1 MSQPT
6 NKSFASLK
14 MQLIVIFSGVA
25 LFFFAMA
32 VFRTDQLLFSDRLG
46 WIENQSRL
54 QVSGL
59 NQNLRNTLFRQ
70 RQILAWNA
78 QELINKNPVQWNQLD
93 DVHSLAIG
101 HLNKNNLI
109 VDQIAHRDS
118 RQGALVANWQG
129 LQLEKALGRVDFSEG
144 QDVFVK
150 PAIVQKSSFVFIAY
164 KIQDRVLVAMVDN
177 SDWQASLDAQKQG
190 GSQLALWTRGGLTVA
205 NSVAEYFSQQVEDD
219 PVFTEIQKSENNHGL
234 GVYRVSKTSQ
244 VFAYYEHIDGTNLY
258 AVSSMPLKDLSRGRW
273 AIVMQIGFLGL
284 GLILLCVAGVLLV
297 LKPFEKNYER
307 LRQEI
312 RNENLRLATQS
323 ITQEAVVPANAS
335 GSPHLDEKLLHS
347 ERMQAYTKISSAL
360 GHELSGSVSAILGF
374 AQRLRGS
381 GAESSAMGESIQK
394 EARHIHQVMER
405 LLNFSGEKIAEKE
418 SLIING
424 PLQNAIKMI
433 EPILSYQGIQLEV
446 DLKAKAERPVNYQA
460 LTKAF
465 DCLLRNSIEAVD
477 RCQTK
482 KISVRSWDDSGASWI
497 EIKDTG
503 GGIPLEIQE
512 KIFDPFFSTKNSNQH
527 VGLGLATAYGIFK
540 DHGASIEVLSPFKA
554 DDGSVISGTLVK
566 LQFRALVEVHVPAA
580 PVAAQIQHLEKE
592 LEDATLEST
601 HIDLNLRSP
610 ASVFV
615 PPSFSEAPSAPKFPP
630 PPPPPAT
637 TVVDEDGA
645 QPLSS
650 LSFDSLVNATA
661 PSNPA
666 ASSEEATMIKSS
678 EELTRLNISTPS
690 EVKAEGPQ
698 DSTRFELNTGD
709 DQEKTEFVLSQDA
722 GGDQEI
728 EALLE
733 LPKLD
738 QIPDGRLSQLQI
750 DMLTERLHEVAKT
763 GIAESVAPSVSTEVL
778 PTPDLSEFSKT
789 DISIAADI
797 RDINVRLPE
806 KLSGLKKMEFIDT
819 PKKPVASK
827 KRGLDDFQVEIR
839 RASKR
844 PEE

>member
-59 NQNLRNTLFRQ
+59 NQNLRNTLYRQ

-78 QELINKNPVQWNQLD
+78 QELINKNPVQWNQLE

-101 HLNKNNLI
+101 HMNKNNLV
-109 VDQIAHRDS
+109 VDQFSHRDS
-118 RQGALVANWQG
+118 KQGSLVANWQA
-129 LQLEKALGRVDFSEG
+129 LQVERALGRVDFSEG

-150 PAIVQKSSFVFIAY
+150 PAIIQKESFVFVAY
-164 KIQDRVLVAMVDN
+164 KIQDRILVALVDN

-273 AIVMQIGFLGL
+273 AIIMQIGFLGL

-312 RNENLRLATQS
+312 RNENLRLATQG
-323 ITQEAVVPANAS
+323 ITKDALTPISTNGGPTA
-335 GSPHLDEKLLHS
+335 DEKLLHS

-381 GAESSAMGESIQK
+381 DSSVGESIQK

-418 SLIING
+418 NLIING
-424 PLQNAIKMI
+424 PLQNAVKMI
-433 EPILSYQGIQLEV
+433 EPVLSYQGIQLDI
-446 DLKAKAERPVNYQA
+446 DLKAQSERPVNYQA

-477 RCQTK
+477 RCPTK
-482 KISVRSWDDSGASWI
+482 RISVRSWDEGGSSFV
-497 EIKDTG
+497 EIVDTG
-503 GGIPLEIQE
+503 GGIPFEVQD
-512 KIFDPFFSTKNSNQH
+512 KIFDPFFSTKNANQH
-527 VGLGLATAYGIFK
+527 IGLGLATAYGIFK
-540 DHGASIEVLSPFKA
+540 DHGADIEVVSPLKA
-554 DDGSVISGTLVK
+554 NDGSMVSGTMVR
-566 LQFRALVEVHVPAA
+566 LQFRASVDADA
-580 PVAAQIQHLEKE
+580 PSAPMSAKIQHLEKE
-592 LEDATLEST
+592 LDDATLEAT
-601 HIDLNLRSP
+601 HIGVPLKTHAP
-610 ASVFV
+610 ASI
-615 PPSFSEAPSAPKFPP
+615 PSAPSAMPSAPKV
-630 PPPPPAT
+630 PPPPAAPT
-637 TVVDEDGA
+637 IDEDGA

-650 LSFDSLVNATA
+650 LSFDSLMT
-661 PSNPA
+661 PSA
-666 ASSEEATMIKSS
+666 KSESSSRSEEATMIKSS
-678 EELTRLNISTPS
+678 EDLTRLNIPAAPAPK
-690 EVKAEGPQ
+690 EEQA
-698 DSTRFELNTGD
+698 DATRFELNNEAPED
-709 DQEKTEFVLSQDA
+709 KTEFVLNQDS

-733 LPKLD
+733 LPKAD
-738 QIPDGRLSQLQI
+738 DVPDGRLSQLQV
-750 DMLTERLHEVAKT
+750 DMLTERLHEVAKS
-763 GIAESVAPSVSTEVL
+763 GIAEAAAASPAPVSD
-778 PTPDLSEFSKT
+778 PSEFSKT
-789 DISIAADI
+789 DISIATDI
-797 RDINVRLPE
+797 REVPANLPE
-806 KLSGLKKMEFIDT
+806 KLSGMKKMEFIDT
-819 PKKPVASK
+819 PKKSVTK
-827 KRGLDDFQVEIR
+827 KSRGLDDFQVEIR